1 MTASPSD
8 LFDVAEA
15 QARKESGMARAAS
28 ARPALLATAISHAR
42 RVAAQHGRVTSDDV
56 AFCMA
61 MQGLDY
67 SALGN
72 ASGSVFR
79 TDFEWTGEV
88 VSSKRPSTHGRVIRV
103 WRLKPQCADA

>member
-8 LFDVAEA
+8 LFDAAEA
-15 QARKESGMARAAS
+15 QARKEHGMERAAL
-28 ARPALLATAISHAR
+28 ARPALLAAAQESAR
-42 RVAAQHGRVTSDDV
+42 RLALAHGRVTADDV
-56 AFCMA
+56 AFCLWMR
-61 MQGLDY
+61 GLDY

-103 WRLKPQCADA
+103 WRLKS